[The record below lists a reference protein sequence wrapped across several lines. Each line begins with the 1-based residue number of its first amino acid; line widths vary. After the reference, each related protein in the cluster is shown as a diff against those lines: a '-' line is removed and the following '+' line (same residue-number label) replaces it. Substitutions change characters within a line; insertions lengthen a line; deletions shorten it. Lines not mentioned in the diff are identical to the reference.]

1 MKGATT
7 VPLLSTIND
16 PNKTRIIK
24 MGKSQYFFL
33 IFRKSQNSLKNSI
46 IKIASSYFVTYFLY
60 GSNKKIHLFLILEY
74 LYSIT

>member
-1 MKGATT
+1 MKGAIA
-7 VPLLSTIND
+7 VPWLSTIND

-46 IKIASSYFVTYFLY
+46 IKIVSSYFALY
-60 GSNKKIHLFLILEY
+60 PLYESNKKIPPFLISEY
-74 LYSIT
+74 LYLTT